1 MSLQASSFSKSKYII
16 TLSIVIIILCLYL
29 AMNRRR
35 MSRRKSR
42 PWLSSTLMDFKQE
55 VKEMKAKAT
64 QAQER
69 EKVAERTVTL
79 DDVKGRSIHIHTQS

>member
-1 MSLQASSFSKSKYII
+1 
-16 TLSIVIIILCLYL
+16 
-29 AMNRRR
+29 MNRRR

-69 EKVAERTVTL
+69 EKVAERIVTL
-79 DDVKGRSIHIHTQS
+79 DDVKGKCIHIHIQSYPRTQALLISSSKGRVQG

>member
-1 MSLQASSFSKSKYII
+1 
-16 TLSIVIIILCLYL
+16 
-29 AMNRRR
+29 

-79 DDVKGRSIHIHTQS
+79 DDVKGRSIYSHSSVSVVFLVTQLLQLDSSVKI

>member
-1 MSLQASSFSKSKYII
+1 
-16 TLSIVIIILCLYL
+16 
-29 AMNRRR
+29 

-42 PWLSSTLMDFKQE
+42 PWLSSTLLDFKQE

-69 EKVAERTVTL
+69 EKVEERTVSL
-79 DDVKGRSIHIHTQS
+79 DDVKGS